1 MLHFLRAVAAL
12 TAAAACLAGGAQAA
26 HAKTLDVVILGDS
39 YASGVGGG
47 DYSTDCR
54 RSPNAWGEVYAQLAR
69 AKGLTA
75 NVTNAACGGSTVTEL
90 DTQIPAVTSDTD
102 LVLMTTG
109 GNDTNVSN
117 SVVNCFWGYVAGP
130 NACRSVLE
138 PAIAVAP
145 SIEPALA
152 QRFRV
157 LRSLLHPGAKIVFAS
172 YPNLAQAEGFVLK
185 TWFASYDSG
194 AAIRRL
200 GAALDTATLGAINTV
215 NAEPGSNF
223 IRFVS
228 TKARFVGHEPDAD
241 PWHENPARWIYEFN
255 GVSALFEPYHPT
267 VEGHR
272 QIAAAVMAAAGPAGD
287 FGVAS

>member
-1 MLHFLRAVAAL
+1 MPRSLRALAAL
-12 TAAAACLAGGAQAA
+12 IAAAGCLAGGAEAA
-26 HAKTLDVVILGDS
+26 QAKTLDVVILGDS

-47 DYSTDCR
+47 SYSADCG

-69 AKGLTA
+69 EKGLTV
-75 NVTNAACGGSTVTEL
+75 NVTNAACGGSTVAEM

-102 LVLMTTG
+102 LVLMITG
-109 GNDTNVSN
+109 GNDANISN
-117 SVVNCFWGYVAGP
+117 AVADCFWGLVAGP
-130 NACRSVLE
+130 NLCRSVLE
-138 PAIAVAP
+138 PAIAAAP
-145 SIEPALA
+145 SIEPALV

-157 LRSLLHPGAKIVFAS
+157 LRARLHPGAKIVFAS

-194 AAIRRL
+194 AGIRRF
-200 GAALDTATLGAINTV
+200 GAALDTATLGAINTA
-215 NAEPGSNF
+215 NTESGSSF
-223 IRFVS
+223 ITFVS
-228 TKARFVGHEPDAD
+228 TKAQFVGHEPDAD

-272 QIAAAVMAAAGPAGD
+272 QIGQVVMAAAGPGGD
-287 FGVAS
+287 FGVAQ